1 MLIYHGSPRVVQR
14 PEYRLGNPRNDYG
27 RGFYCTEQLDMA
39 KEWACKRNTD
49 GFANAYQ
56 LRVDGCPV
64 LSAVPRSGHQGARC
78 LSQRRSPCKNLSRR
92 SFRRGSYA

>member
-27 RGFYCTEQLDMA
+27 RGFYCTEQLDMS

-56 LRVDGCPV
+56 LRVDVRHARTYRDDLFVMDLMREEVGNDDPRV
-64 LSAVPRSGHQGARC
+64 RRLLSA
-78 LSQRRSPCKNLSRR
+78 
-92 SFRRGSYA
+92 